1 MPRFPRLLF
10 TVAIVCMACSAF
22 AQSNRY
28 VVGILPVDDESAES
42 LTDTLPTGLTM
53 LLYNHI
59 RDMPNMEPVMLAPG
73 GLYDPNSQDWIQE
86 YGKKSHIDAMLI
98 SRLLPTIKV
107 NDRRRRLV
115 FAIEMMDVKTGKV
128 SPKLVDDT
136 VEIQTSDLAMTVA
149 NGYISADE
157 RASLVASFFKN
168 SADFEKQRLG
178 TASLKLVDWTKSQLQ
193 SSLPTLV
200 ASPSGTAAEAKTPP
214 CPITFRIR
222 FMTKHSIAKGYV
234 LLANDTDQ
242 STTINDGIAAFSIP
256 GGPLVI
262 RAQIPDPP
270 YGIPTSKLYQAST
283 ILTCSSQ
290 PQSLT
295 MEIGAAGEALLRWE

>member
-1 MPRFPRLLF
+1 MHKVPRILLTF
-10 TVAIVCMACSAF
+10 AILLMTGSAF
-22 AQSNRY
+22 AQANRY
-28 VVGILPVDDESAES
+28 VVGILPVDDESAET
-42 LTDTLPTGLTM
+42 LTETLPTGLTM

-59 RDMPNMEPVMLAPG
+59 REMPNMEPR
-73 GLYDPNSQDWIQE
+73 
-86 YGKKSHIDAMLI
+86 KSHVDAMLI
-98 SRLLPTIKV
+98 SRLLPTLKV

-115 FAIEMMDVKTGKV
+115 FAIEIMDVKTGNV
-128 SPKLVDDT
+128 SARLVDDT

-168 SADFEKQRLG
+168 SADFEKMRIG

-193 SSLPTLV
+193 SGLPALG
-200 ASPSGTAAEAKTPP
+200 ASPSGTAADAKTPP
-214 CPITFRIR
+214 CPMTFRIR

-242 STTINDGIAAFSIP
+242 STAINDGIASFAVP

-270 YGIPTSKLYQAST
+270 YGIPLSKLYQAST
-283 ILTCSSQ
+283 LHTCSSQ

>member
-1 MPRFPRLLF
+1 MHKVPRILLTF
-10 TVAIVCMACSAF
+10 AILLMTGSAF
-22 AQSNRY
+22 AQANRY
-28 VVGILPVDDESAES
+28 VVGILPVDDESAET
-42 LTDTLPTGLTM
+42 LTETLPTGLTM

-59 RDMPNMEPVMLAPG
+59 REMPNLEPILLAPG
-73 GLYDPNSQDWIQE
+73 GLYDPGSKDWIQE
-86 YGKKSHIDAMLI
+86 YGRKSHVDAMLI
-98 SRLLPTIKV
+98 SRLLPTLKV

-115 FAIEMMDVKTGKV
+115 FAIEIMDVKTGNV
-128 SPKLVDDT
+128 SARLVDDT

-168 SADFEKQRLG
+168 SADFEKMRIG

-193 SSLPTLV
+193 SGLPALG
-200 ASPSGTAAEAKTPP
+200 ASPSGTAADAKTPP
-214 CPITFRIR
+214 CPMTFRIR

-242 STTINDGIAAFSIP
+242 STAINDGIASFAVP

-270 YGIPTSKLYQAST
+270 YGIPLSKLYQAST
-283 ILTCSSQ
+283 LHTCSSQ

>member
-1 MPRFPRLLF
+1 MHKVPRILLTF
-10 TVAIVCMACSAF
+10 AILLMTGSAF
-22 AQSNRY
+22 AQANRY
-28 VVGILPVDDESAES
+28 VVGILPVDDESAET
-42 LTDTLPTGLTM
+42 LTETLPTGLTM

-59 RDMPNMEPVMLAPG
+59 REMPNMEPILLAPG
-73 GLYDPNSQDWIQE
+73 GLYDPGSKDWIQE
-86 YGKKSHIDAMLI
+86 YGRKSHVDAMLI
-98 SRLLPTIKV
+98 SRLLPTLKV

-115 FAIEMMDVKTGKV
+115 FAIEIMDVKTGNV
-128 SPKLVDDT
+128 SARLVDDT

-168 SADFEKQRLG
+168 SADFEKMRIG

-193 SSLPTLV
+193 SGLPALG
-200 ASPSGTAAEAKTPP
+200 ASPSGTAADAKTPP
-214 CPITFRIR
+214 CPMTFRIR

-242 STTINDGIAAFSIP
+242 STAINDGIASFAVP

-270 YGIPTSKLYQAST
+270 YGIPLSKLYQAST
-283 ILTCSSQ
+283 LHTCSSQ

>member
-1 MPRFPRLLF
+1 
-10 TVAIVCMACSAF
+10 
-22 AQSNRY
+22 
-28 VVGILPVDDESAES
+28 
-42 LTDTLPTGLTM
+42 LPTGLTM

>member
-1 MPRFPRLLF
+1 
-10 TVAIVCMACSAF
+10 
-22 AQSNRY
+22 
-28 VVGILPVDDESAES
+28 
-42 LTDTLPTGLTM
+42 
-53 LLYNHI
+53 
-59 RDMPNMEPVMLAPG
+59 
-73 GLYDPNSQDWIQE
+73 
-86 YGKKSHIDAMLI
+86 MLI
-98 SRLLPTIKV
+98 SRLLPTLKV

-115 FAIEMMDVKTGKV
+115 FAIEIMDVKTGNV
-128 SPKLVDDT
+128 SARLVDDT

-168 SADFEKQRLG
+168 SADFEKMRIG

-193 SSLPTLV
+193 SGLPALG
-200 ASPSGTAAEAKTPP
+200 ASPSGTAADAKTPP
-214 CPITFRIR
+214 CPMTFRIR

-242 STTINDGIAAFSIP
+242 STAINDGIASFAVP

-270 YGIPTSKLYQAST
+270 YGIPLSKLYQAST
-283 ILTCSSQ
+283 LHTCSSQ